1 MQSMFLYKN
10 FLAEICQN
18 LIPGERFSL
27 MVYMYVYILGG
38 SVVDAVGENV
48 SVIGGGVVVGGAVV
62 VGGGV
67 VVGREV
73 VAPSQSQG

>member
-1 MQSMFLYKN
+1 M
-10 FLAEICQN
+10 
-18 LIPGERFSL
+18 
-27 MVYMYVYILGG
+27 
-38 SVVDAVGENV
+38 VDAVGENV